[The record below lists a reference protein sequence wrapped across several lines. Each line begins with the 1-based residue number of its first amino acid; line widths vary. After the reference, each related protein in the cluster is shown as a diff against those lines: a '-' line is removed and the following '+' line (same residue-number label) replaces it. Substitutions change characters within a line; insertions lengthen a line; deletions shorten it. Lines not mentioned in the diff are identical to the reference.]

1 MTRAALLAALLWLAV
16 PRADAQ
22 APPASPAPLE
32 RRVSVH
38 LRGIALREALDRLAL
53 QTGIRL
59 SYSGDHLPLD
69 RSVTLVRDS
78 AALGDVLR
86 DLVGPFEVRVV
97 AVASDH
103 VVLAPV
109 RPGTGDDRVQVLD
122 RVVVT
127 GSVIAA
133 SERPLP
139 VAIDVVS
146 GRDSERRDESS
157 LSEVFSGSVPGIWL
171 WEQTPT
177 TMMARYGSIRGAS
190 SFGLTFPKMYIDG
203 VEVANPLLMT
213 HISPEL
219 VERVEVIRGPQ
230 GAALYGS
237 DAISGVVNIVS
248 RHEGAAPDGSH
259 GLIRSSLGS
268 SESRYGRYGTG
279 NSTVQDHAVTMRVG
293 STLRAGGLT
302 LGGSSAGEYMPR
314 AYSREFR
321 SLADTRLIGSRVSV
335 TGHAR
340 FQAKDA
346 GVPVNPLIAG
356 EDAASGTDVPQSLR
370 MYGAGG
376 TVTVAPDARLTLNV
390 TAGMDGYR
398 LSNVSTEQGPVP
410 SVADTALQAASGS
423 ATRGTFRAAA
433 VTHAGA
439 TERLGATLTVAAEQS
454 TLWDR
459 TLGEADPA
467 DPATFAF
474 ERGTTTSRGI
484 LAQSTLTFRNTA
496 YVTAGIR
503 REIVSQT
510 SARTQRELLPM
521 AGLSIVRDFP
531 LVSVKARAAYGKGI
545 RAPRGSLHP
554 AASEPRR
561 IIENPALAAEE
572 QAGTEAGLDLRVGRQ
587 LGLHVTRFD
596 QLVTG
601 LIQTVTIS
609 NPSGNPNSASRSS
622 WYQLQNVGE
631 ISNQGWESQAT
642 LSLGS
647 VQLSGAAT
655 VVDSRVR
662 RVSTTYTGDLRV
674 GDRMLAVPART
685 LSGTLAWS
693 HGSWYLSSTMARA
706 SDWVNYDRLSIASQ
720 LVSGAIDAEDLTG
733 AQLRAFWK
741 TYPGSTRLRATASR
755 GLWRG
760 VMLTFTGE
768 NLLGHQRGEPDTITI
783 VPGRT
788 ISVGLRARF

>member
-1 MTRAALLAALLWLAV
+1 MNRAALLAALLWLAA

-22 APPASPAPLE
+22 APANPPPLE
-32 RRVSVH
+32 RRVTVH
-38 LRGIALREALDRLAL
+38 LRGIALRDALDRLAL
-53 QTGIRL
+53 QTDIRL

-69 RSVTLVRDS
+69 RSVTIVRDS
-78 AALGDVLR
+78 APLGDVLR
-86 DLVGPFEVRVV
+86 DLVGPFDVRVV

-103 VVLAPV
+103 VVLAPL
-109 RPGTGDDRVQVLD
+109 RPGAGEDRVQVLD

-146 GRDSERRDESS
+146 GRDAERRDESS
-157 LSEVFSGSVPGIWL
+157 LAEVFSGSVPGVWL

-203 VEVANPLLMT
+203 IEVANPLLMT
-213 HISPEL
+213 HVSPEL
-219 VERVEVIRGPQ
+219 VERIEVIRGPQ

-248 RHEGAAPDGSH
+248 RHEGTAADGSH
-259 GLIRSSLGS
+259 GLFRTSLGS
-268 SESRYGRYGTG
+268 SESRYGAGSSNR
-279 NSTVQDHAVTMRVG
+279 VQDHAVTMRIG
-293 STLRAGGLT
+293 STLRSGGLT
-302 LGGSSAGEYMPR
+302 LGGSSAGEYVPR

-321 SLADTRLIGSRVSV
+321 SVADTRLIGSRVSV

-346 GVPVNPLIAG
+346 GVPANPLIVG
-356 EDAASGTDVPQSLR
+356 QDPASVTDIPQSLR

-376 TVTVAPDARLTLNV
+376 TVTYAPDSRLTLNV
-390 TAGMDGYR
+390 TTGMDGYR

-433 VTHAGA
+433 VTHAGT

-459 TLGEADPA
+459 TLGAVDTADPG
-467 DPATFAF
+467 PSEL
-474 ERGTTTSRGI
+474 ERGTTTSRGV
-484 LAQSTLTFRNTA
+484 LAQGTITLRNTA
-496 YVTAGIR
+496 YLSAGLR
-503 REIVSQT
+503 REIVTQT

-521 AGLSIVRDFP
+521 AGVSLVRDFP
-531 LVSVKARAAYGKGI
+531 LFSVKARAAYGKGI

-561 IIENPALAAEE
+561 IIENPELAAEE
-572 QAGTEAGLDLRVGRQ
+572 QAGTEAGLDLRVGRR

-601 LIQTVTIS
+601 LIQTVTVS
-609 NPSGNPNSASRSS
+609 NPSGNPNSSSRSS
-622 WYQLQNVGE
+622 WYKLQNVGE
-631 ISNQGWESQAT
+631 ISNRGWESQAT
-642 LSLGS
+642 LSLGA

-655 VVDSRVR
+655 AVDSRVE
-662 RVSTTYTGDLRV
+662 RVSSTYTGDLRV

-685 LSGTLAWS
+685 LSGTLSWS
-693 HGSWYLSSTMARA
+693 HGAWYLSSTVARA
-706 SDWVNYDRLSIASQ
+706 SDWVNYDRLSIASE

-741 TYPGSTRLRATASR
+741 TYPGTTRLRATMSR
-755 GLWRG
+755 DLWRG
-760 VMLTFTGE
+760 AVLTVTGE

>member
-1 MTRAALLAALLWLAV
+1 MRRAALLAALLWLVA
-16 PRADAQ
+16 PQADAQ
-22 APPASPAPLE
+22 APASPAPLE
-32 RRVSVH
+32 RRISVR
-38 LRGIALREALDRLAL
+38 LRDIALREALDRLAL

-69 RSVTLVRDS
+69 RRVTIVRDS
-78 AALGDVLR
+78 AMFGDVLR
-86 DLVGPFEVRVV
+86 DLVGPFDVRVV

-103 VVLAPV
+103 VVLAPL
-109 RPGTGDDRVQVLD
+109 RPGAADDRSVQVLD

-157 LSEVFSGSVPGIWL
+157 LSEVFSGSVPGVWL
-171 WEQTPT
+171 WEQTPS
-177 TMMARYGSIRGAS
+177 TMMVRYGSIRGAS

-203 VEVANPLLMT
+203 IEVANPLLMT
-213 HISPEL
+213 HVTPEL
-219 VERVEVIRGPQ
+219 VERIEVIRGPQ

-248 RHEGAAPDGSH
+248 RHEGTAPDGTH
-259 GLIRSSLGS
+259 GLIRTSLGS
-268 SESRYGRYGTG
+268 SATKYGTG
-279 NSTVQDHAVTMRVG
+279 STTVQEHAVTMRIG
-293 STLRAGGLT
+293 STLRSGGLT
-302 LGGSSAGEYMPR
+302 LGGSSAGEYIPR
-314 AYSREFR
+314 AYSRAFR
-321 SLADTRLIGSRVSV
+321 SVADTRLIGSRVSV

-346 GVPVNPLIAG
+346 GVPANPLIAG
-356 EDAASGTDVPQSLR
+356 LDPATVTDVPQSLR

-376 TVTVAPDARLTLNV
+376 TVTFAPGSRLTLNV
-390 TAGMDGYR
+390 TTGMDGYR

-459 TLGEADPA
+459 TVGEVDPA
-467 DPATFAF
+467 DSANFSL
-474 ERGTTTSRGI
+474 ERGTTTSRGV
-484 LAQSTLTFRNTA
+484 LAQSTITLRNTA
-496 YVTAGIR
+496 YLTAGVR

-510 SARTQRELLPM
+510 SSATQRELLPM
-521 AGLSIVRDFP
+521 AGVSVVKDFA
-531 LVSVKARAAYGKGI
+531 LFSVKARAAYGKGI

-561 IIENPALAAEE
+561 IIENTALAAEE
-572 QAGTEAGLDLRVGRQ
+572 QAGTEAGLDLRVGRH

-609 NPSGNPNSASRSS
+609 NPSGNPNSSSRSS

-631 ISNQGWESQAT
+631 ISNEGWESQAT
-642 LSLGS
+642 LSLGA

-662 RVSTTYTGDLRV
+662 NVAGSYTGDLRV

-685 LSGTLAWS
+685 LSGTLSWGDAT
-693 HGSWYLSSTMARA
+693 WYLSGTVARA
-706 SDWVNYDRLSIASQ
+706 SDWVNYDRLSIASA
-720 LVSGAIDAEDLTG
+720 LVSGAIDANDLTG
-733 AQLRAFWK
+733 AQLRAFWQ
-741 TYPGSTRLRATASR
+741 TYAGSTRLRATAAR
-755 GLWRG
+755 DLWRG
-760 VMLTFTGE
+760 AVLTLTGE